1 MSRTVYCTKT
11 ALFRRK
17 NDQNGRS
24 YQDDRKISVI
34 LRIGETFPDQNRTYY
49 IETLSHKYGLSVN
62 NR

>member
-1 MSRTVYCTKT
+1 MSKAVCCTKPV
-11 ALFRRK
+11 LFHRK

-24 YQDDRKISVI
+24 YQDGRKISVI

>member
-1 MSRTVYCTKT
+1 MSRTVCCTKPV
-11 ALFRRK
+11 LFRRK

-24 YQDDRKISVI
+24 YQDGKNYLSF